1 MERQKI
7 EQNIIKKLHEIWDL
21 YKKYNPDG
29 TYLALCISEDESE
42 TDFSAN
48 NAYWAEDA
56 DHTIDAWDRNKEHKE
71 N

>member
-1 MERQKI
+1 MERQKT

-29 TYLALCISEDESE
+29 TYLALGISKDESE
-42 TDFSAN
+42 TDFFAN

-56 DHTIDAWDRNKEHKE
+56 ENPINAFDQKE